1 MVIIHKKIYKNQKQP
16 HTIMK
21 ELLEELEILQ
31 ARLKNAGGGKI
42 TITSETFDIRLGPEH
57 E

>member
-1 MVIIHKKIYKNQKQP
+1 
-16 HTIMK
+16 MK
-21 ELLEELEILQ
+21 ELLKKLKTLQ

-42 TITSETFDIRLGPEH
+42 TITSETFDIRLKPEH

>member
-1 MVIIHKKIYKNQKQP
+1 
-16 HTIMK
+16 MK
-21 ELLEELEILQ
+21 ELLEELELLQ
-31 ARLKNAGGGKI
+31 ARLKRAGGGKI

>member
-1 MVIIHKKIYKNQKQP
+1 
-16 HTIMK
+16 MK
-21 ELLEELEILQ
+21 ELLEELQTLQ

-42 TITSETFDIRLGPEH
+42 TITSTNFDIRLGPEH

>member
-1 MVIIHKKIYKNQKQP
+1 
-16 HTIMK
+16 MK
-21 ELLEELEILQ
+21 ELLEELQTLQ

-42 TITSETFDIRLGPEH
+42 TITSTNFKIRLGPEH